1 MARKVRRKRNFVAQK
16 GLEMTELVTI
26 KVAQEAQLSLL
37 AQRPQTQTAERNQ
50 APIQITGAEVNPD
63 VQRAPNQAEGASSEN
78 GGDLAS
84 DQNRNNAYADLTG
97 PSRARVQ
104 LRDFDVGKTP
114 AEVVGTRDVV
124 ARFDTN
130 NDGRIDLVEA
140 QRSARARDDG
150 GASSFR
156 GLATG
161 SAEQVPAESPAQAQ
175 PKVEIKPP
183 QVEEP
188 KQKFGTTEDGAVIA
202 QKKFTPKTEG
212 GEAAPE
218 PQKFFGKGAEA
229 AVGQFATPAE
239 QPQKF
244 SDRAAAVERGA
255 GETEAASGERKYYD
269 KVSEGDTSNTGS
281 EDPQQQ
287 SQSYYERAREIAAY
301 GSPAK
306 DPAKPEPAVVR
317 VEVTA

>member
-1 MARKVRRKRNFVAQK
+1 MCAERSFVAQK

-37 AQRPQTQTAERNQ
+37 AQRPQAQTAERTQ

-63 VQRAPNQAEGASSEN
+63 VQRAPNQAEGASTEN
-78 GGDLAS
+78 GGDFAS
-84 DQNRNNAYADLTG
+84 DQNRSNSQAELTG

-104 LRDFDVGKTP
+104 VRDFDVGKTP

-130 NDGRIDLVEA
+130 DDGRIDLVEA

-156 GLATG
+156 GLAT
-161 SAEQVPAESPAQAQ
+161 SRADPAPAEAPAQIQ
-175 PKVEIKPP
+175 PKVENKPA
-183 QVEEP
+183 QTEEP
-188 KQKFGTTEDGAVIA
+188 KQKFGTTENGDVIS
-202 QKKFTPKTEG
+202 QKKFTPRTEG
-212 GEAAPE
+212 GEGAPE
-218 PQKFFGKGAEA
+218 PQKFFGKGPEA
-229 AVGQFATPAE
+229 ALGQFAAPTE

-244 SDRAAAVERGA
+244 SDRAAVVDRGA

-269 KVSEGDTSNTGS
+269 KVSESDAGNTGS

-287 SQSYYERAREIAAY
+287 QSQTYYERARELAAY
-301 GSPAK
+301 GTPAK
-306 DPAKPEPAVVR
+306 EPAQPEPAVVR
-317 VEVTA
+317 VA